1 MEKSFMGDI
10 TFKRL
15 LSILR
20 RPQKKLKL
28 FHPVRI
34 YDKNM
39 KLKREITEVDIQNK
53 NPFNK
58 EEY

>member
-1 MEKSFMGDI
+1 MKKSFMGEI

-15 LSILR
+15 LKKLR
-20 RPQKKLKL
+20 QPQKKSKL

-39 KLKREITEVDIQNK
+39 KLKREITEVPTK
-53 NPFNK
+53 EGSPFNK
-58 EEY
+58 EDY